1 MIARQVSKMSQS
13 YVDDRRTA
21 IHLLRSGRTPAEV
34 AEALQHSLAWVYKW
48 RDRFFEHGDWHDLND
63 RSRAPKHPS
72 RKLPESVRQA
82 ICRARSELEAE
93 ANQPG
98 KLSYI
103 GAPAILERL
112 DKWRT
117 SPLPSLTS
125 IERTLRVKGMTHPH
139 KSKPSSEVIYP
150 HVKPTQP
157 HQLMQVDI
165 VTHYLPGGACIA
177 CFNAIDVVSRYP
189 AGDQY
194 ASRRSQDAAN
204 FLIQAWRSLGIPDF
218 TQVDNEGCFSGGFT
232 HPGVL
237 GKVSRLALFV
247 GTELVF
253 SPVYHPESNASVE
266 RFHQDYNQNV
276 WRKIELSTLADV
288 RRHSP
293 GFFEAY
299 RHSQH
304 CSALA
309 GRCPAEVHFE
319 SPAWH
324 WPADFRLPKRLPITA
339 GRIHF
344 MRLVNQERKIS
355 LLNLNWEVAKAE
367 PDQGVWATL
376 EITLHGASLRVY
388 DAAPD
393 APQRH
398 CLAEHP
404 FPLSEPVQ
412 PLREEFQRL
421 IAIDTS
427 WFSLA
432 ANFFRFVVR
441 DQLPAWLSTML

>member
-1 MIARQVSKMSQS
+1 MTARQVNKMSQS
-13 YVDDRRTA
+13 NVDERETA
-21 IHLLRSGRTPAEV
+21 IHLLRSGRSPAQV
-34 AEALQHSLAWVYKW
+34 AEELHRSLAWVYKW
-48 RDRFFEHGDWHDLND
+48 RDRFFEHGDWHDLQD
-63 RSRAPKHPS
+63 RSRAPKHTPG
-72 RKLPESVRQA
+72 KLPNSVRQA
-82 ICRARSELEAE
+82 ICRVRSELEAE
-93 ANQPG
+93 AKQPG

-103 GAPAILERL
+103 GAPAIRAGL
-112 DKWRT
+112 DKLKIH
-117 SPLPSLTS
+117 PLPSLSS
-125 IERTLRVKGMTHPH
+125 IERTLRATGMTHPH
-139 KSKPSSEVIYP
+139 SSNTAAEVIYP
-150 HVKPTQP
+150 HLAPTQP
-157 HQLMQVDI
+157 RQLTQVDI

-189 AGDQY
+189 FGEQY
-194 ASRRSQDAAN
+194 ATRRSQDAVD
-204 FLIQAWRSLGIPDF
+204 FLIRAWQSLGIPDF
-218 TQVDNEGCFSGGFT
+218 TQVDNEGCFSGGFS

-237 GKVSRLALFV
+237 GKVARLALFV
-247 GTELVF
+247 GTQLVF
-253 SPVYHPESNASVE
+253 SPLYHPESNAFVE

-276 WRKIELSTLADV
+276 WDKVELATLADV
-288 RRHSP
+288 HQHSP

-319 SPAWH
+319 APALCL
-324 WPADFRLPKRLPITA
+324 PADFQLPKRLPITA

-344 MRLVNQERKIS
+344 MRLVNQARKIG
-355 LLNLNWEVAKAE
+355 LLNLDWEVTQAE
-367 PDQGVWATL
+367 PGQGVWATL
-376 EITLHGASLRVY
+376 EITLHAASLRVY

-393 APQRH
+393 ALQRH

-412 PLREEFQRL
+412 PLQEEFQRP
-421 IAIDTS
+421 IAIDMS

-432 ANFFRFVVR
+432 ANFFRFVLR